1 MHPRHDVLRALA
13 DGDGMRSAGA
23 GARLDCEGFRAQK
36 LADPYARDEAVVRHA
51 ERCPPCAKFA
61 AKLEVFEHQLRD
73 CIDCDVPDDLGAR
86 ILGHVRASDASAH
99 ASPPDADRRSWLSRL
114 FARLGGSNTTWF
126 MPAMAGFGGVLALGI
141 VGAVSFHLLSGP
153 PPLAR
158 AMIAH
163 VRSEP
168 AIFGLDQVTLDADV
182 RDAFGAL
189 GGTVGAGGDVAR
201 SLGRVRFLGT
211 CVIDGKRVQHLLVN
225 TDDGEATL
233 LLIPGERFD
242 TGVSS
247 DEGFSAALIPLRQG
261 SLGIVTRSPESAI
274 RVRDRLRRAMQV
286 EG

>member
-1 MHPRHDVLRALA
+1 MHPRRDVLRALA
-13 DGDGMRSAGA
+13 DGDGMGGAGA

-36 LADPYARDEAVVRHA
+36 LADPYARGEAVVRHA

-61 AKLEVFEHQLRD
+61 AELEVFEHQLRD
-73 CIDCDVPDDLGAR
+73 CIDCDVPDDLNAR
-86 ILGHVRASDASAH
+86 ILGHVPRS
-99 ASPPDADRRSWLSRL
+99 ADRKSWLARL
-114 FARLGGSNTTWF
+114 LARLGRGNTTWF

-141 VGAVSFHLLSGP
+141 VGAVSFHLLRGP

-189 GGTVGAGGDVAR
+189 GGTLGAGGDIAG

-211 CVIDGKRVQHLLVN
+211 CVIAGKRVQHLLVN

-233 LLIPGERFD
+233 LLIPGERVD

-247 DEGFSAALIPLRQG
+247 DDGFSAAVIPLRQG
-261 SLGIVTRSPESAI
+261 SLGIVTRSPESAT
-274 RVRDRLRRAMQV
+274 RVRDRLRRAMQI